1 MRREETTMAVTL
13 SYYVWVDSWDEVEY
27 KFLFGFQTR
36 QISHQSTAAR
46 EKAVQ
51 NEVEVGGLF
60 TAIKSHKVFS
70 IVVLG
75 GNSHAVHTFL
85 GMKKNQPI
93 LQIKIAF
100 LRQLERQEA
109 VMDPP
114 PNFYSPPVFR
124 YEKARC
130 SQDIAA
136 MTMKRVELRDFRATE
151 DESYT
156 ADMKVNGDI
165 VTRYEPAGECT
176 EWVKPVIIK
185 VSG

>member
-1 MRREETTMAVTL
+1 
-13 SYYVWVDSWDEVEY
+13 
-27 KFLFGFQTR
+27 
-36 QISHQSTAAR
+36 
-46 EKAVQ
+46 
-51 NEVEVGGLF
+51 
-60 TAIKSHKVFS
+60 
-70 IVVLG
+70 
-75 GNSHAVHTFL
+75 
-85 GMKKNQPI
+85 
-93 LQIKIAF
+93 
-100 LRQLERQEA
+100 
-109 VMDPP
+109 MDPP

-176 EWVKPVIIK
+176 DWVKPPVRRPSIMPALAS
-185 VSG
+185 SGVPPKPMMCRTTSGAL